1 MALSKITNLSI
12 LDDTIVND
20 DINNV
25 SAAKVTAGTLAT
37 ARGGTGT
44 TSTTFTNLASNVT
57 GNLPVANLNSGTSAS
72 SSTFWRGDATWA
84 AAAQDTPYFLA
95 SLNVDQGVANATDTK
110 IQMNREVLDSGTT
123 YDPDTNYR
131 FTPGVAGKY
140 FFRARITPETA
151 CGSGADVYCTVWKN
165 GAAAGI
171 NPLYRSFAAYE
182 SIVAYEGILDSNTT
196 DYFELYM
203 YQSTGGTFGLYESG
217 SSALCY
223 WMGWRIA

>member
-1 MALSKITNLSI
+1 MALTRLGPNQSI
-12 LDDTIVND
+12 
-20 DINNV
+20 
-25 SAAKVTAGTLAT
+25 
-37 ARGGTGT
+37 
-44 TSTTFTNLASNVT
+44 NLASNVT
-57 GNLPVANLNSGTSAS
+57 GTLPQANIADEAINEAKVQISNAGSNGEFLSKQSGDT
-72 SSTFWRGDATWA
+72 GGLTWA
-84 AAAQDTPYFLA
+84 AATQDTPYFMA
-95 SLNVDQGVANATDTK
+95 SLNVDQGVPNTTDTK
-110 IQMNREVLDSGTT
+110 IQMNREILDSGTT

-223 WMGWRIA
+223 WMGWRIV

>member
-1 MALSKITNLSI
+1 MAFSKIETTAIS
-12 LDDTIVND
+12 DDAV
-20 DINNV
+20 
-25 SAAKVTAGTLAT
+25 TLAKMASGT
-37 ARGGTGT
+37 DGNVITYDASGNPAVVATGT
-44 TSTTFTNLASNVT
+44 SGHFLKSQGAGSV
-57 GNLPVANLNSGTSAS
+57 PV
-72 SSTFWRGDATWA
+72 FA
-84 AAAQDTPYFLA
+84 AATQDTPYFMA
-95 SLNVDQGVANATDTK
+95 SLNVDQGVANTTDTK
-110 IQMNREVLDSGTT
+110 IQMNREILDSGSV
-123 YDPDTNYR
+123 YDPSTNYR

>member
-1 MALSKITNLSI
+1 MAIDKI
-12 LDDTIVND
+12 D
-20 DINNV
+20 
-25 SAAKVTAGTLAT
+25 VTKGI
-37 ARGGTGT
+37 
-44 TSTTFTNLASNVT
+44 T

-72 SSTFWRGDATWA
+72 SSTFWRGDGSWA
-84 AAAQDTPYFLA
+84 AAAQDTPYFMA
-95 SLNVDQGVANATDTK
+95 SLNVDQGVANTTDTK
-110 IQMNREVLDSGTT
+110 IQMNREILDSGSV
-123 YDPDTNYR
+123 YDPSTNYR

-223 WMGWRIA
+223 WMGWRIV